1 MTTPLRS
8 GGRAELPGGATV
20 VWSVA
25 EGRRGRR
32 WREAVRVAEALARST
47 LLEASPAGRPTYLE
61 LATPAGLLTLHP
73 DVDERELHGNV
84 VTPDGIRHLRFDWSL
99 EHELFVVESVA
110 AASVALHRL
119 ARVVAVGDGRRVPV
133 LQVDDALEPAPAT
146 WRVTRTSTGGWHL
159 VNADSGEE
167 RTTVPRRRRDPA
179 PARDRQLAARA
190 RLTGVPWTGCGQ
202 RARIGTRLPPKS
214 WITP

>member
-1 MTTPLRS
+1 MTAPLRS

-32 WREAVRVAEALARST
+32 WREAVQVAGGLARSV

-61 LATPAGLLTLHP
+61 VATPAGLLTLHP

-84 VTPDGIRHLRFDWSL
+84 VASDGVRHLRFDWSL
-99 EHELFVVESVA
+99 EHELFIVGSVA

-119 ARVVAVGDGRRVPV
+119 GGVIGLGEGRRVPV
-133 LQVDDALEPAPAT
+133 LQIDDTLQPVAAA
-146 WRVTRTSTGGWHL
+146 WRVSRTSAGGWHL
-159 VNADSGEE
+159 QNAETGEE
-167 RTTVPRRRRDPA
+167 RSTVLDDDGIP
-179 PARDRQLAARA
+179 L
-190 RLTGVPWTGCGQ
+190 VP
-202 RARIGTRLPPKS
+202 GTVS
-214 WITP
+214 WPLELD